1 MSRQTGRTRPALG
14 RLVWRHSWLFVALA
28 AAVAAVPA
36 SAQAPVRG
44 GTLVVGFQRDVLN
57 IDPHMWT
64 ANATRKV
71 MVNVYEGL
79 TGRDAKL
86 NVTPQLAESWVIS
99 ADGKTYTFKLRR
111 GVKFHDGREMV
122 ADDVKYSYER
132 ILNPKTGSQ
141 VRPDFEVI
149 ERVAAPDR
157 QTVVLTLKRPYA
169 RTLGMLD
176 GDWAAIVPREEVE
189 KHGDLNAVAVGTGP
203 FKLANRVA
211 NQQIVLERNPD
222 YYEAGKPYLDKVVF
236 KIIPDEFALMAD
248 LRAGNTDLV
257 FTVPIQMVEELKKA
271 PGVTYLDT
279 PSSIVTF
286 MYLNTQR
293 EPFNKPAARQALALA
308 LDKAKVVQAAY
319 QSIGRPTP
327 TLVPS
332 TSPVKVSQPADVFD
346 PEKAKALLREGGF
359 ANGFTFTLNV
369 LGSAVTAKAV
379 AETMQAQLKQVGITV
394 NIVYTEPGIYEEQV
408 VRKHD
413 FQAATDGT
421 SEHPDPDV
429 KLYIRL
435 HSQGG
440 TNLAGYANPQ
450 VDTLLD
456 QGRQQLDPA
465 QRAQTYTKA
474 LAQIHQD
481 VPVVPFAEQRFYV
494 FVRDRVQGLELDPL
508 TMFFFKNAWVR

>member
-1 MSRQTGRTRPALG
+1 MRVTTGVMRRKRSVAVVAGLLAMVPLVGPAE
-14 RLVWRHSWLFVALA
+14 
-28 AAVAAVPA
+28 
-36 SAQAPVRG
+36 AQAPQRG

-86 NVTPQLAESWVIS
+86 NVTPQLAESWTVS
-99 ADGKTYTFKLRR
+99 PDGKTYTFKLRK
-111 GVKFHDGREMV
+111 GVKFHNGRELT
-122 ADDVKYSYER
+122 AEDVKYSYER

-149 ERVAAPDR
+149 EAIATPDKA
-157 QTVVLTLKRPYA
+157 TVVLTLKRPYA
-169 RTLGMLD
+169 RLVGMLD
-176 GDWAAIVPREEVE
+176 GDWAGIVPREEVE
-189 KHGDLNAVAVGTGP
+189 KRGDLNAVAVGTGP
-203 FKLANRVA
+203 FRLASRVA
-211 NQQIVLERNPD
+211 NQQLVLERNPD
-222 YYEAGKPYLDKVVF
+222 YYEAGKPYLDKIVF

-257 FTVPIQMVEELKKA
+257 FTVPTQMLPDLKQA
-271 PGVTYLDT
+271 PGIRYLET

-293 EPFNKPAARQALALA
+293 EPFSKLAARQALTAA
-308 LDKAKVVQAAY
+308 IDKATIVQAAY
-319 QSIGRPTP
+319 QAIGRPVAS
-327 TLVPS
+327 LVPS
-332 TSPVKVSQPADVFD
+332 TSPVRVTVPADEYN
-346 PEKAKALLREGGF
+346 PEKAKTLLREAGYPSGY
-359 ANGFTFTLNV
+359 TFTLNV
-369 LGSAVTAKAV
+369 LGSAATAKAI
-379 AETMQAQLKQVGITV
+379 AETMQAQLKQAGITM

-408 VRKHD
+408 VRKRE

-435 HSQGG
+435 HSKGG

-450 VDTLLD
+450 VDALLD

-465 QRAQTYTKA
+465 QRAATYSRA

-481 VPVVPFAEQRFYV
+481 VPVVPFAELRF
-494 FVRDRVQGLELDPL
+494 FVLTRDRVQGFELDPL

>member
-1 MSRQTGRTRPALG
+1 MRVG
-14 RLVWRHSWLFVALA
+14 RLVGLALVLA
-28 AAVAAVPA
+28 AAVVLLPA
-36 SAQAPVRG
+36 GGRAQTRG
-44 GTLVVGFQRDVLN
+44 GALVVGFQRDVLN

-86 NVTPQLAESWVIS
+86 NVTPQLAESWTIS
-99 ADGKTYTFKLRR
+99 PDGKRYTFKLRK
-111 GVKFHDGREMV
+111 GVKFHNGREMV
-122 ADDVKYSYER
+122 GEDVKYSYER

-149 ERVAAPDR
+149 DQIGVPDKA
-157 QTVVLTLKRPYA
+157 TVVIVLKRPYA
-169 RTLGMLD
+169 RFLGMLD

-189 KHGDLNAVAVGTGP
+189 KYGDLNAHPVGTGP
-203 FKLANRVA
+203 FRFASRAA
-211 NQQIVLERNPD
+211 NQHVTLERNPD
-222 YYEAGKPYLDKVVF
+222 YYEPGKPYLDKVVF

-248 LRAGNTDLV
+248 LKAGSTDLV
-257 FTVPIQMVEELKKA
+257 FTAPTQMLDELKKT
-271 PGVTYLDT
+271 PGVSYLEA

-293 EPFNKPAARQALALA
+293 EPFSKLAARQALAA
-308 LDKAKVVQAAY
+308 AIDKATIVRAAY
-319 QSIGRPTP
+319 QAIGQPVAS
-327 TLVPS
+327 LVPS
-332 TSPVKVSQPADVFD
+332 TSPVKVTVADAPHGLD
-346 PEKAKALLREGGF
+346 RARALLREAGYP
-359 ANGFTFTLNV
+359 NGYTFTLNV
-369 LGSAVTAKAV
+369 LGSAATSKAI
-379 AETMQAQLKQVGITV
+379 AETMQAQLKQAGITM

-435 HSQGG
+435 HSKGG

-450 VDTLLD
+450 VDALLD
-456 QGRQQLDPA
+456 QGRQQMDPA
-465 QRAQTYTKA
+465 QRAATYSKA
-474 LAQIHQD
+474 LAQIVTD
-481 VPVVPFAEQRFYV
+481 VPVVAFAELKFYV
-494 FVRDRVQGLELDPL
+494 FVRDRVQGFEIDPL
-508 TMFFFKNAWVR
+508 TMFFFKNTRVR

>member
-1 MSRQTGRTRPALG
+1 MSARRVTGCTLGPVPA
-14 RLVWRHSWLFVALA
+14 RVWT
-28 AAVAAVPA
+28 AVAALTLVLGLAAPA
-36 SAQAPVRG
+36 SAQAPPRG
-44 GTLVVGFQRDVLN
+44 GTLVVAFQRDVLN

-86 NVTPQLAESWVIS
+86 AVTPQLAESWTIS
-99 ADGKTYTFKLRR
+99 PDGKTYTFRLRR
-111 GVKFHDGREMV
+111 GVKFHNGREMV

-157 QTVVLTLKRPYA
+157 ETVVLTLKRPHA

-189 KHGDLNAVAVGTGP
+189 KHGDLNTVAVGTGP
-203 FKLANRVA
+203 FKLQSRVA
-211 NQQIVLERNPD
+211 NQQLVLERNPD
-222 YYEAGKPYLDKVVF
+222 YYEAGKPYLDRVVF

-257 FTVPIQMVEELKKA
+257 FTVPIQMLDELRKA
-271 PGVTYLDT
+271 PGVKYLET
-279 PSSIVTF
+279 PSSLVTF

-293 EPFNKPAARQALALA
+293 PPFDKLPARQALTLA
-308 LDKAKVVQAAY
+308 IDKAKIVQAAY
-319 QSIGRPTP
+319 QAIGRPVP

-332 TSPVKVSQPADVFD
+332 TSPVRVTQPADAFD
-346 PEKAKALLREGGF
+346 PEKAKQLLREAGQAG
-359 ANGFTFTLNV
+359 GFTFTLNV
-369 LGSAVTAKAV
+369 LGSAATSKAI
-379 AETMQAQLKQVGITV
+379 AETMQAQLKEAGITM

-435 HSQGG
+435 HAKGG

-450 VDTLLD
+450 VDALLD
-456 QGRQQLDPA
+456 QGRQQLDAA

-474 LAQIHQD
+474 LALIHQD
-481 VPVVPFAEQRFYV
+481 VPVIPFAELKFYV
-494 FVRDRVQGLELDPL
+494 LVRDRVQGLELDPL
-508 TMFFFKNAWVR
+508 TMFFFKSTWVR

>member
-1 MSRQTGRTRPALG
+1 MNVGRTV
-14 RLVWRHSWLFVALA
+14 RLTVVVLA
-28 AAVAAVPA
+28 ALVLVGSAAGPA
-36 SAQAPVRG
+36 PGQGRG

-86 NVTPQLAESWVIS
+86 ALTPQLAESWTIS
-99 ADGKTYTFKLRR
+99 PDGKRYTFKLRK
-111 GVKFHDGREMV
+111 GVKFHNGRELV
-122 ADDVKYSYER
+122 AEDVKYSYER

-149 ERVAAPDR
+149 DQIAVPDR
-157 QTVVLTLKRPYA
+157 STVVVTLKRPYA
-169 RTLGMLD
+169 RFLGMLD

-189 KHGDLNAVAVGTGP
+189 KYGDLNTHPVGTGP
-203 FKLANRVA
+203 FRFASRAA
-211 NQQIVLERNPD
+211 NQHVTLERNPD
-222 YYEAGKPYLDKVVF
+222 YYEPGKPYLDKVVF

-248 LRAGNTDLV
+248 LKAGNTDLV
-257 FTVPIQMVEELKKA
+257 FTAPTQMLDELKKT
-271 PGVTYLDT
+271 PGIKYLET

-293 EPFNKPAARQALALA
+293 EPFSKLAARQALAA
-308 LDKAKVVQAAY
+308 AIDKATIVQAAY
-319 QSIGRPTP
+319 QAIGQPVAS
-327 TLVPS
+327 LVPS
-332 TSPVKVSQPADVFD
+332 TSPVKVTVAEPPHGVDRAR
-346 PEKAKALLREGGF
+346 ALLREAGYP
-359 ANGFTFTLNV
+359 NGYTFTLNV
-369 LGSAVTAKAV
+369 LGSAATSKAI
-379 AETMQAQLKQVGITV
+379 AETMQAQLKQAGITM

-435 HSQGG
+435 HSKGG

-450 VDTLLD
+450 VDALLD
-456 QGRQQLDPA
+456 QGRQQMDPA
-465 QRAQTYTKA
+465 QRAATYSKA
-474 LAQIHQD
+474 LAQIVAD
-481 VPVVPFAEQRFYV
+481 VPVVTFAELKFYV
-494 FVRDRVQGLELDPL
+494 LVRDRVQGFELDPL
-508 TMFFFKNAWVR
+508 TMFFFKNTQVR

>member
-1 MSRQTGRTRPALG
+1 MSIDALTRGKAPRRGWTVVIGLALALG
-14 RLVWRHSWLFVALA
+14 LPA
-28 AAVAAVPA
+28 PA
-36 SAQAPVRG
+36 SPQAPVRG

-86 NVTPQLAESWVIS
+86 NVTPQLAESWTIS
-99 ADGKTYTFKLRR
+99 PEGKTYTFKLRR
-111 GVKFHDGREMV
+111 GVKFHNGRELV
-122 ADDVKYSYER
+122 AEDVKYSYER

-149 ERVAAPDR
+149 DRIAAPDR

-169 RTLGMLD
+169 RTLGLLD

-189 KHGDLNAVAVGTGP
+189 KHGDLNTVAVGTGP
-203 FKLANRVA
+203 FKLQSRVA
-211 NQQIVLERNPD
+211 NQQLVLERNPD
-222 YYEAGKPYLDKVVF
+222 YYEAGKPYLDRVVF

-257 FTVPIQMVEELKKA
+257 FTVPIQMLDELRKA
-271 PGVTYLDT
+271 PGVKYLET

-293 EPFNKPAARQALALA
+293 PPFDKAAARQALALA
-308 LDKAKVVQAAY
+308 IDKPKIVQAAY
-319 QSIGRPTP
+319 QAIGRPVP

-332 TSPVKVSQPADVFD
+332 TSPVKVTQPADAYD
-346 PEKAKALLREGGF
+346 PGKAKQLLGEAGQAGGM
-359 ANGFTFTLNV
+359 TFTLNV
-369 LGSAVTAKAV
+369 LGSAATAKAI
-379 AETMQAQLKQVGITV
+379 AETMQAQLREVGITM

-435 HSQGG
+435 HAKGS
-440 TNLAGYANPQ
+440 TNLAGYANSQ
-450 VDTLLD
+450 VDQLLD
-456 QGRQQLDPA
+456 QGREQLDPA
-465 QRAQTYTKA
+465 QRAQTYTRA
-474 LAQIHQD
+474 LALIHQD
-481 VPVVPFAEQRFYV
+481 VPVIPFAELKFYV
-494 FVRDRVQGLELDPL
+494 LVRDRLQGFELDPL